1 MAMTKFEKTVNTR
14 LIRTKKSAE
23 SRNKEFN
30 LTFEY
35 MKNILLQ
42 THCAYSGEPFKPGK
56 GPDMMT
62 LERWDCDKGYVIG
75 NVIPVKQKYNN
86 LRGNLSFEQLCGS
99 AYSKA
104 QDVASLDRPETLKG
118 KVKSHYETIQRIR
131 KNQEGRKKKVET
143 LMEKVI
149 LDNGEQVVLNACI
162 KRLESSEKEIAIL
175 EACMEKE
182 LRKEKSNLRNQVI
195 TKTSAAHG
203 YGIIAQGLLKYL
215 NATPAQ
221 MENLMKGLPI
231 DSEEKCTTDT
241 HCITKTETDLN
252 SQSSTKTLCQKTKS
266 SLCHRIVLW
275 LKNSWKTTKII
286 LKDCF
291 TQNQLQ

>member
-1 MAMTKFEKTVNTR
+1 MAMTKFEKKANTR

-42 THCAYSGEPFKPGK
+42 THCAYSGEPFKTGK

-62 LERWDCDKGYVIG
+62 LERWDCDKGYVVG

-99 AYSKA
+99 AYSNA
-104 QDVASLDRPETLKG
+104 QEVASLDRPETLKG

-131 KNQEGRKKKVET
+131 RNQAGRKNKIKL
-143 LMEKVI
+143 LMDKVI
-149 LDNGEQVVLNACI
+149 LTTEEKIMLNSCL
-162 KRLESSEKEIAIL
+162 KRLDSSEKEIAVL

-182 LRKEKSNLRNQVI
+182 LKKEKSNLRKQVA
-195 TKTSAAHG
+195 TKTTAAHG
-203 YGIIAQGLLKYL
+203 YDIIAQGLLKYL
-215 NATPAQ
+215 NASPAQ

-241 HCITKTETDLN
+241 HCTTKTKTDLN

-266 SLCHRIVLW
+266 SLYRQIVLW
-275 LKNSWKTTKII
+275 LKDSWKTTKSI